1 MTFKKIFNGY
11 LTFVSVYRKKGTYTY
26 YKKIF
31 KSLLQVLKVL
41 NYQITDNI
49 DNDFF
54 NKITK
59 YYLNFTQKKNS
70 QINATISALITSLN
84 YFNIGYPKRIKLRDD
99 TKSFTAL
106 TDSELNSLLDYIKNM
121 PIKSNESYNNNL
133 SWALSIYLFLDTGVR
148 ISELI
153 NIKFNNVDFDNKII
167 YLDTT
172 KNGYDRYVFYG
183 DLSRKY
189 LEIMFSLSHDHVLW
203 NFNTD
208 KPMDKNSLYHFL
220 TRLNNDLQLRHN
232 IHPHRLRKTFATS
245 LLHRGC
251 NLATI
256 SKFLGHRD
264 VKQTMVYLQMDN
276 KLLIEEYEK
285 YYPY

>member
-1 MTFKKIFNGY
+1 MTFEKIFNDY
-11 LTFVSVYRKKGTYTY
+11 LDFVSTYRKKGTYIY
-26 YKKIF
+26 YQKLF

-41 NYQITDNI
+41 KNPTSDFI
-49 DNDFF
+49 DKDFF
-54 NKITK
+54 DRLTK
-59 YYLNFTQKKNS
+59 YYLTKTQKKNS
-70 QINATISALITSLN
+70 QINATLSALMTALN
-84 YFNIGYPKRIKLRDD
+84 HSNIKYPKRVKLRDD

-106 TDSELNSLLDYIKNM
+106 TDKEFQALLDHVSAM
-121 PIKSNESYNNNL
+121 DIKSHGQYDNNL

-153 NIKFNNVDFDNKII
+153 KIRFNNIDFDNKII
-167 YLDTT
+167 YLDST

-189 LEIMFSLSHDHVLW
+189 LEIMYSLNHDHVLW
-203 NFNTD
+203 NFTTH
-208 KPMDKNSLYHFL
+208 KPMDKNSIYHFFA
-220 TRLNNDLQLRHN
+220 RLNKDLGFRHN

-245 LLHRGC
+245 LLHKGC

-276 KLLIEEYEK
+276 KLLIEEYAK